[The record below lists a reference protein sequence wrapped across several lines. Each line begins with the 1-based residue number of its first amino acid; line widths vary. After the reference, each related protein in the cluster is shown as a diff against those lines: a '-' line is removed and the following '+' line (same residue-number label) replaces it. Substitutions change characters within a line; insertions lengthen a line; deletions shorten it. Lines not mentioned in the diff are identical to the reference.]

1 MQSIISK
8 EIRHACTA
16 TYGPN
21 NIDDQIHQQQTKYAI
36 RDPMKKH
43 ATYPLLKDVCMVE
56 KD

>member
-8 EIRHACTA
+8 EIRHACTT

-21 NIDDQIHQQQTKYAI
+21 NIDDQIHQQQTKWYICNKINAI

-43 ATYPLLKDVCMVE
+43 ATYRIPC
-56 KD
+56 